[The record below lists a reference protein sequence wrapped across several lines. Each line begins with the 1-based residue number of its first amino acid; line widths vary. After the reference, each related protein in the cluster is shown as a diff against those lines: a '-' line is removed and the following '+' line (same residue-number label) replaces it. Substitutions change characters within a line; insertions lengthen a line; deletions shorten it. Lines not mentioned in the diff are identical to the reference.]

1 MRKVEIKQDRGRG
14 SDKGAVLIRQDRYF
28 LGLDGLGRG
37 LQEAAWR
44 ATPT

>member
-1 MRKVEIKQDRGRG
+1 MRKVEVKQERGRG
-14 SDKGAVLIRQDRYF
+14 SDKGAVLMRQDRYF
-28 LGLDGLGRG
+28 VCLDGLGRG